1 MRNYIPDN
9 YLKDLIKIT
18 VSALFCLYV
27 LFSCDTTDC
36 ITFSTRVVV
45 VEFLD
50 SATNS
55 SKNVELELITAIE
68 SPVAFYNDTT
78 VSKCYLPVNT
88 EKEETTFLFV
98 NQDNTI
104 DTLHIEY
111 DKTIRLISRDCG
123 YEFQFKNIEIVNT
136 TYENAI
142 SLGNE
147 LSRLNDENIKIFL

>member
-1 MRNYIPDN
+1 LR
-9 YLKDLIKIT
+9 DLIKIT
-18 VSALFCLYV
+18 FSTLFCFYI

-45 VEFLD
+45 IEFLD

-55 SKNVELELITAIE
+55 SKNVDFEFITAIE
-68 SPVAFYNDTT
+68 SPVIFYSDTT

-111 DKTIRLISRDCG
+111 DKTVRLISRDCG

-147 LSRLNDENIKIFL
+147 LSRLNEENIKIFL